1 MHAAVAPQDRTL
13 CPDGHAA
20 LTLRLPP
27 RHFAFQKYIIPIPT
41 DLISAKVLLAG

>member
-20 LTLRLPP
+20 LTLRLPL
-27 RHFAFQKYIIPIPT
+27 RDEAVKKNYSHTNIA
-41 DLISAKVLLAG
+41 